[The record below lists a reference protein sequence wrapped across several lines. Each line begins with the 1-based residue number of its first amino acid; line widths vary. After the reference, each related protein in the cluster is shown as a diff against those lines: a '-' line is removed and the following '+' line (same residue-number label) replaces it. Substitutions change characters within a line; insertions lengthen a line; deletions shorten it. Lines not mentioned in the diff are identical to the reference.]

1 MAMKSLRFKVAMAAL
16 VGISW
21 GTTAVGEVKDLTVN
35 AGETTT
41 MNATSDPGG
50 ALLKTVVVNGTL
62 VVDGISVTNN
72 FPSGAASGSPSLAI
86 GNDPSASEPA
96 KLIVTN
102 APGGYVGGYV
112 HKIQP
117 VTIGANGGKGGTIY
131 LHGKNAKSW
140 GWGSQFDWG
149 NGMGQSYNG
158 NSGTFGGP
166 GAYLTLSADV
176 QNLGNGVLDILWLG
190 PNGCYAGNYIANNST
205 AVKARILFDGGRL
218 WAGSS
223 GTAFFNIA
231 QNAEIELASVNGN
244 DIYIWSLTHITL
256 LSSGTKGTLST
267 SGTGNLYFGQ
277 ADGGVL
283 LYVYLPSGI
292 NWGHAGNTYLEG
304 RYHFQVTGDDALPY
318 GSATKDVYLGQC
330 IKNLGGADSTEK
342 GFCWL
347 NLQGHTVRVN
357 GLHISPTKS
366 ATADYVCL
374 TNTSATTA
382 TLIFG
387 DKKEGE
393 ETYPDGVFEANNVQS
408 RIAAAGINYKKV
420 GDGTLTLK
428 KIPYL
433 DNFTVEGG
441 KFALT
446 SADIRFGTLTMAE
459 GTTLVADGCTID
471 PAVLSENLM
480 LTGVNYE
487 SKSGGSIVV
496 SNGDGTVDIV
506 ASVGTISLASVSEP
520 IRTLTISGAGAVTLQ
535 GRAGQTIQNLDVGE
549 CIVTATAAFEIANL
563 TVPQAGAFVAK
574 GVDVKVAAVNA
585 ERGKIYGETKGAVV
599 VPRQDGGL
607 DVYVGTPE
615 YAGGRFGGKEVH
627 LIKEREG
634 ELAFVTGCD
643 EAYLDVQAGTV
654 RFDSSANCNIGALTL
669 ADGVTVSVT
678 GGAKLRVETISDA
691 DAAKITT
698 SGGGLFLRTIDGILY
713 PIYVT
718 VVASETDVADA
729 TFTRYDA
736 PNGEAKGTYVG
747 IEAVLDECAY
757 ATLVKEGA
765 GQLNVT
771 ASIQRFT
778 GDFIVKAGVYYTDC
792 PYGIGGVGARTFIKS
807 GATMVSDGIKE
818 TLDLHAGGKLYIEGT
833 GATGMNGVA
842 FEMRSPAVKVS
853 VDYRITSAATYLKYA
868 GNGGITLTG
877 DATITTTKDAG
888 TYYTGRMGTVD
899 FGGHTLTIK
908 AVKNYPELTPADLVV
923 KNPGNLV
930 MQDAAFITTGIDES
944 FKKGSADNRIV
955 RKGNYWQIAG
965 ADCSAVPWTFE
976 MGSGTYFQ
984 FEGLKLYKS
993 IATWGGPM
1001 VLSGDVKT
1009 FKISSAITG
1018 STERNQNWLV
1028 FTNVV
1033 TGAGGIVNNIA
1044 ATATD
1049 LNYMGG
1055 GVRLANP
1062 NNSFAGAIKLNRT
1075 ELDLDASGALPKDG
1089 MGAGLRDCRLVLKEG
1104 VDYELPGCSIYNTGV
1119 VTNGTGKWTQP
1130 FVKYEDGKLDY
1141 ASDVAF
1147 SSLEVKG
1154 GTIDFGGRA
1163 LAADNLVGYPS
1174 AGIVNC
1180 PTLNLGGWTIDGA
1193 VLTAATD
1200 KFTTSGKIVFAEG
1213 ATITIENPKTYRSNR
1228 GAVTIATAAGGIEG
1242 LPTIANPL
1250 PKREYRLYVDGNDLK
1265 LECQAG
1271 MVIMVR

>member
-1 MAMKSLRFKVAMAAL
+1 MKKLHRVGVFAAVAAT
-16 VGISW
+16 VGFATSSVA
-21 GTTAVGEVKDLTVN
+21 TEVKVKDLTVN

-41 MNATSDPGG
+41 MNATSDPGAG

-72 FPSGAASGSPSLAI
+72 FPSGAAEGSPSLAI
-86 GNDPSASEPA
+86 GNDPNATAPA

-112 HKIQP
+112 HKLQP
-117 VTIGANGGKGGTIY
+117 VTIGANGGKGGTIC

-149 NGMGQSYNG
+149 NGMGLTYNG

-166 GAYLTLSADV
+166 NARLTLDASV
-176 QNLGNGVLDILWLG
+176 QDPGDGVLDILWLG
-190 PNGCYAGNYIANNST
+190 PNSCYAGNYIVNKST

-218 WAGSS
+218 WAGSL

-231 QNAEIELASVNGN
+231 KDAEVELKSVNGN

-256 LSSGTKGTLST
+256 NDGAGTLST
-267 SGTGNLYFGQ
+267 SGSGSVIFGQ
-277 ADGGVL
+277 ADNNPLTVK
-283 LYVYLPSGI
+283 LPSGI
-292 NWGHAGNTYLEG
+292 NWGHAGNTYFG
-304 RYHFQVTGDDALPY
+304 YRYRYQPQADNTLPY
-318 GSATKDVYLGQC
+318 GTRTGELYLGQTV
-330 IKNLGGADSTEK
+330 KGGGLDAK
-342 GFCWL
+342 YPCWL
-347 NLQGHTVRVN
+347 DLNGHVVRLN
-357 GLHISPTKS
+357 GLHIAPTKKETED
-366 ATADYVCL
+366 ATFL
-374 TNTSATTA
+374 TNTVATAA
-382 TLIFG
+382 TLVFG

-393 ETYPDGVFEANNVQS
+393 ETYPDGVFEANDVQS
-408 RIAAAGINYKKV
+408 RISAPRINYRKV
-420 GDGTLTLK
+420 GEGTLTLK

-446 SADIRFGTLTMAE
+446 SAAIRFGTLTMAE
-459 GTTLVADGCTID
+459 GTTLVADGCALD
-471 PAVLSENLM
+471 PAALSENLT

-487 SKSGGSIVV
+487 SKNGGSIVV
-496 SNGDGTVDIV
+496 PNGDGTVDVIV
-506 ASVGTISLASVSEP
+506 SAGTINLAFVTEP
-520 IRTLTISGAGAVTLQ
+520 IRTLTISGDGDVTLQ
-535 GRAGQTIQNLDVGE
+535 GRAGQTIQNLDVGART
-549 CIVTATAAFEIANL
+549 VTAAAAFEIANL
-563 TVPQAGAFVAK
+563 TVPAAGAFVAS
-574 GVDVKVAAVNA
+574 GVDVKVAQVNA
-585 ERGKIYGETKGAVV
+585 ERGSLSGASKGAVV
-599 VPRQDGGL
+599 MTRQDGGL
-607 DVYVGTPE
+607 DVYVGASE
-615 YAGGRFGGKEVH
+615 YVGGRFGGKEVH
-627 LIKEREG
+627 LIKEVGG

-654 RFDSSANCNIGALTL
+654 RFDSSANCNIGTLTL
-669 ADGVTVSVT
+669 GDGVTVSGT
-678 GGAKLRVETISDA
+678 GGAKLRVDTLSDA

-698 SGGGLFLRTIDGILY
+698 SGGGLLLRTIDGILY
-713 PIYVT
+713 PKYVT
-718 VVASETDVADA
+718 VVASETDVTDA

-736 PNGEAKGTYVG
+736 PDGEAKGTYFG

-765 GQLNVT
+765 GQLNVK
-771 ASIQRFT
+771 ASIQRFI

-877 DATITTTKDAG
+877 DATITTTKDAS
-888 TYYTGRMGTVD
+888 TYYTGFMGAVD

-908 AVKNYPELTPADLVV
+908 PVKNYPELTPASLAV
-923 KNPGNLV
+923 KNPGNIVLDNV
-930 MQDAAFITTGIDES
+930 AFITTGIDES

-955 RKGNYWQIAG
+955 RKGNYWQIASG
-965 ADCSAVPWTFE
+965 NCSAVPWSFE

-984 FEGLKLYKS
+984 FEAARTDKTV
-993 IATWGGPM
+993 ATWGGPM
-1001 VLSGDVKT
+1001 ILSGDIKT
-1009 FKISSAITG
+1009 YKISSGAT
-1018 STERNQNWLV
+1018 QNWLV

-1033 TGAGGIVNNIA
+1033 TGTGGIVNPIA
-1044 ATATD
+1044 VTATD

-1089 MGAGLRDCRLVLKEG
+1089 KGAGLRDCTVVFKAG

-1119 VTNGTGKWTQP
+1119 VTNGTGKWTKP
-1130 FVKYEDGKLDY
+1130 FVKYEDGDLAYKSL
-1141 ASDVAF
+1141 VGF
-1147 SSLEVKG
+1147 SELEVLG
-1154 GTIDFGGRA
+1154 GTITFEASETEPVKIDTFVSTNAALKGAIAFNGRT
-1163 LAADNLVGYPS
+1163 
-1174 AGIVNC
+1174 C
-1180 PTLNLGGWTIDGA
+1180 ELGGLLLDGVA
-1193 VLTAATD
+1193 LNDAATAPFATD
-1200 KFTTSGKIVFAEG
+1200 GKVVFAAG
-1213 ATITIENPKTYRSNR
+1213 AKLTLAGQRKFRSNR
-1228 GAVTIATAAGGIEG
+1228 APVTVATAAGGFEGTIEV
-1242 LPTIANPL
+1242 ADPL
-1250 PKREYRLYVDGNDLK
+1250 PGREYRLYVDGTDLK
-1265 LECQAG
+1265 LECQCG
-1271 MVIMVR
+1271 MAILVR

>member
-1 MAMKSLRFKVAMAAL
+1 MKKLACCLAAVSAVAVAF
-16 VGISW
+16 
-21 GTTAVGEVKDLTVN
+21 GEVKDLTVN

-41 MNATSDPGG
+41 MNATSDPGAG

-86 GNDPSASEPA
+86 GNDPGATEPA
-96 KLIVTN
+96 KLVVTN

-112 HKIQP
+112 HKLQP

-131 LHGKNAKSW
+131 LHGKSARSY

-149 NGMGQSYNG
+149 NGMGSWYTG
-158 NSGTFGGP
+158 TSGTFGGP
-166 GAYLTLSADV
+166 GARLSLDASV
-176 QNLGNGVLDILWLG
+176 QNPGDGVLDILCLG
-190 PNGCYAGNYIANNST
+190 PNSCYAGNYIANNST
-205 AVKARILFDGGRL
+205 TVKARILFNGGRL
-218 WAGSS
+218 SNGSLS
-223 GTAFFNIA
+223 TSFFHIA
-231 QNAEIELASVNGN
+231 KDAEVELKSVNGN

-256 LSSGTKGTLST
+256 NDGAGTLST
-267 SGTGNLYFGQ
+267 SGSGSVIFGQ
-277 ADGGVL
+277 ADNAPLNVK
-283 LYVYLPSGI
+283 LPSGI
-292 NWGHAGNTYLEG
+292 NWGHAGNTYFG
-304 RYHFQVTGDDALPY
+304 YRYRYQPQADNTLPY
-318 GSATKDVYLGQC
+318 GKRTGELYLGQTV
-330 IKNLGGADSTEK
+330 KGGGLDAK
-342 GFCWL
+342 YPCWL
-347 NLQGHTVRVN
+347 DLNGHVVRLN
-357 GLHISPTKS
+357 GLHIAPDKTESQD
-366 ATADYVCL
+366 ATFL
-374 TNTSATTA
+374 TNTVATTA

-408 RIAAAGINYKKV
+408 RIAASGINYKKV

-446 SADIRFGTLTMAE
+446 SAAIRFGTLTMAE
-459 GTTLVADGCTID
+459 GTTLVADGCALN
-471 PAVLSENLM
+471 PAVLSENLT
-480 LTGVNYE
+480 LTGVDYE
-487 SKSGGSIVV
+487 AKNGGAIVV
-496 SNGDGTVDIV
+496 PNGDGTVDVI
-506 ASVGTISLASVSEP
+506 AAAGTINLASVTAP
-520 IRTLTISGAGAVTLQ
+520 IRTLTISGAGDVTLQ
-535 GRAGQTIQNLDVGE
+535 GRAGQTIQNLDVGART
-549 CIVTATAAFEIANL
+549 VTAAAAFEIANL
-563 TVPQAGAFVAK
+563 TVPAAGAFVAS
-574 GVDVKVAAVNA
+574 GADVKVAQVNA
-585 ERGKIYGETKGAVV
+585 ERGSLSGASKGAVV
-599 VPRQDGGL
+599 MTRQDGGL

-627 LIKEREG
+627 LIKEVGG

-643 EAYLDVQAGTV
+643 EAYLDVQDGTV
-654 RFDSSANCNIGALTL
+654 RFDSSANCNIGTLTL
-669 ADGVTVSVT
+669 GDGVTVSVT
-678 GGAKLRVETISDA
+678 GGAKLRVDTLSDA

-713 PIYVT
+713 PKYVT
-718 VVASETDVADA
+718 VVASETDVTDA

-736 PNGEAKGTYVG
+736 PDGEAKGTYFG

-757 ATLVKEGA
+757 ATLVKEGE

-899 FGGHTLTIK
+899 FGGHTLTVK
-908 AVKNYPELTPADLVV
+908 AVKNYPELTPDTLVV

-944 FKKGSADNRIV
+944 FKKGSADNHIV
-955 RKGNYWQIAG
+955 RKGNYWQIAS

-1001 VLSGDVKT
+1001 ILSGDIKT
-1009 FKISSAITG
+1009 YKISSAITG

-1033 TGAGGIVNNIA
+1033 TGKGGIVNNIA
-1044 ATATD
+1044 VTATD

-1062 NNSFAGAIKLNRT
+1062 NNSFEGAVKLNRT

-1089 MGAGLRDCRLVLKEG
+1089 KGAGLRDCTVVFKEG

-1119 VTNGTGKWTQP
+1119 VTNGTGKWTKP
-1130 FVKYEDGKLDY
+1130 FVKYEDGDLAYKSL
-1141 ASDVAF
+1141 VGF
-1147 SSLEVKG
+1147 SELEVLG
-1154 GTIDFGGRA
+1154 GTVTFEASEVEPVKIDTFVATNAALRGEIAFNGRT
-1163 LAADNLVGYPS
+1163 
-1174 AGIVNC
+1174 C
-1180 PTLNLGGWTIDGA
+1180 ELGGLLLDGA
-1193 VLTAATD
+1193 ALNDAATAPFATD
-1200 KFTTSGKIVFAEG
+1200 GKVVFAAG
-1213 ATITIENPKTYRSNR
+1213 AKLTLAGQRKFRSNR
-1228 GAVTIATAAGGIEG
+1228 APVTVATAAGGFEGTIEV
-1242 LPTIANPL
+1242 ADPL